1 MSSNFDDERI
11 PDPIAD
17 DLQPAFSQERVD
29 RLWRDIAARRQGNHQ
44 GEESV
49 RRAPRGLRSPVM
61 ALAAAACV
69 MIGGFAL
76 IRALQHD
83 SEQARGPAAQAAPL
97 TRSDGSALDAI
108 MPAVETAR
116 VPLSDGS
123 ELWVDKGAVLAPLDV
138 SERSVVLHLLRGRA
152 RFAVKPGGPRRW
164 VVEAGAASVE
174 VVGTRFTVDRAG
186 SDVRV
191 NVEEGK
197 VLVRGAGLPD
207 GVVRLSAGEQVLVP
221 GKPQAVAVAAEEIAA
236 EPVLPAPRIELEA
249 EVEPVPPAEP
259 AQPRAAPAPSPV
271 KTVVPAATARKM
283 PDADVLFAIADE
295 ARIARDYQRALE
307 ALQRVVGEYS
317 VDPRAKLAAFTIGR
331 IRDEQFRDLAAAA
344 DSYEKALAL
353 GLSGSLA
360 EDCYARLMRVLES
373 QVREGR
379 MPRSRLQETA
389 EQYVQRYPK
398 GRYAAE
404 ALRLLDAKVAP

>member
-17 DLQPAFSQERVD
+17 ELQPAFSHERVD
-29 RLWRDIAARRQGNHQ
+29 RLWRDIAAQRR
-44 GEESV
+44 GEQRI
-49 RRAPRGLRSPVM
+49 RRVPRGLRSPAI
-61 ALAAAACV
+61 ALAAACV

-76 IRALQHD
+76 IRALDHAG
-83 SEQARGPAAQAAPL
+83 EQSGAQVAQAAPL

-108 MPAVETAR
+108 VPAAASAR

-138 SERSVVLHLLRGRA
+138 SQRSVVLHLLRGRA

-174 VVGTRFTVDRAG
+174 VVGTRFTVDRDG
-186 SDVRV
+186 SEVRV

-221 GKPQAVAVAAEEIAA
+221 GKPQAVAVASHERAA
-236 EPVLPAPRIELEA
+236 EPIVPAPRIEIEA
-249 EVEPVPPAEP
+249 PPEPVQPIEP
-259 AQPRAAPAPSPV
+259 AQPKAAPAPLPA
-271 KTVVPAATARKM
+271 KAVVPAAMASKTM

-307 ALQRVVGEYS
+307 ALQRVVREYG

-331 IRDEQFRDLAAAA
+331 IRDEQFHDLAAAA
-344 DSYEKALAL
+344 ESYEKALAL

-360 EDCYARLMRVLES
+360 EDCYARLMHVLES

-379 MPRSRLQETA
+379 VPRSRLQETA
-389 EQYVQRYPK
+389 EQYVRRYPK
-398 GRYAAE
+398 GRYAAD
-404 ALRLLDAKVAP
+404 ALRLSDAKVAP

>member
-1 MSSNFDDERI
+1 MSNFDDERI
-11 PDPIAD
+11 PDPIGD
-17 DLQPAFSQERVD
+17 DLQPAFSPERVD
-29 RLWRDIAARRQGNHQ
+29 RVWRDIAAQRDGAH
-44 GEESV
+44 SS
-49 RRAPRGLRSPVM
+49 RRAALSVRSPVI

-76 IRALQHD
+76 IRALDD
-83 SEQARGPAAQAAPL
+83 SGEQAAQAAPL
-97 TRSDGSALDAI
+97 TRSDGSSFDAI

-164 VVEAGAASVE
+164 VIEAGAASVE
-174 VVGTRFTVDRAG
+174 VVGTRFTVDRDG
-186 SDVRV
+186 SGVRV
-191 NVEEGK
+191 KVEEGK
-197 VLVRGAGLPD
+197 VLVRGAALPD
-207 GVVRLSAGEQVLVP
+207 GVARLGAGEQVRVP
-221 GKPQAVAVAAEEIAA
+221 AKPQLAAVAAEEIAP
-236 EPVLPAPRIELEA
+236 EPSAPALPIVLEAAVEPAPLPAETAKPKLVPA
-249 EVEPVPPAEP
+249 PASVPPTP
-259 AQPRAAPAPSPV
+259 AVAPVQAAAP
-271 KTVVPAATARKM
+271 TM
-283 PDADVLFAIADE
+283 PDADILFAIADE

-307 ALQRVVGEYS
+307 ALQRVVREYG

-331 IRDEQFRDLAAAA
+331 IRDEQFHDLAAAA

-360 EDCYARLMRVLES
+360 EDCYARLMRVLEA
-373 QVREGR
+373 QARDGR
-379 MPRSRLQETA
+379 VPRARLVQTA
-389 EQYVQRYPK
+389 EQYVRRYPK

-404 ALRLLDAKVAP
+404 ARRLLEAKVAP